1 MIFRQLLVG
10 FFLKNYNNNNINFL
24 LSSSNLDFDLENSRM
39 REDMP
44 VQKIKNNFVGIH
56 LAHIIKNNYS
66 VEEEGYDCRNITEHK
81 TDILKIQGYYVKK
94 ALLDK
99 LESRIIPNIEKIRIL
114 KNYEKNGVETPKYQA
129 TNVWK
134 DLDW

>member
-10 FFLKNYNNNNINFL
+10 FLLKNYNTITFL
-24 LSSSNLDFDLENSRM
+24 LSSSNLDFDLENSNM
-39 REDMP
+39 NEGIP
-44 VQKIKNNFVGIH
+44 VQKIRNHLIGIH
-56 LAHIIKNNYS
+56 LAHINKNKESIEY
-66 VEEEGYDCRNITEHK
+66 EGYDCRNITEHK

-99 LESRIIPNIEKIRIL
+99 LESRVIPNIEKIRIL
-114 KNYEKNGVETPKYQA
+114 KEYEKNGVETPKYQA

-134 DLDW
+134 GLDW

>member
-10 FFLKNYNNNNINFL
+10 FLLKNYNTITFL
-24 LSSSNLDFDLENSRM
+24 LSSSNIDFDLENSNM
-39 REDMP
+39 NEGIP
-44 VQKIKNNFVGIH
+44 VQKIRNHLVGIH
-56 LAHIIKNNYS
+56 LAHINKNKESIEY
-66 VEEEGYDCRNITEHK
+66 EGYDCRNITEYK

-99 LESRIIPNIEKIRIL
+99 LESRVIPNIEKIRIL
-114 KNYEKNGVETPKYQA
+114 KNYEKNSVETPKFQA

-134 DLDW
+134 NLDW

>member
-10 FFLKNYNNNNINFL
+10 FLLKNYNNINIL
-24 LSSSNLDFDLENSRM
+24 LSSSNIDYDLEKSRM
-39 REDMP
+39 HEDMP
-44 VQKIKNNFVGIH
+44 VQKIRNRLIGIN
-56 LAHIIKNNYS
+56 LAHIKKNNYS

-99 LESRIIPNIEKIRIL
+99 LETRSIPPIEKIRIL
-114 KNYEKNGVETPKYQA
+114 KNYEKNDETPKYQA

-134 DLDW
+134 GLDW

>member
-10 FFLKNYNNNNINFL
+10 FLLKNYNTITFL
-24 LSSSNLDFDLENSRM
+24 LSSSNLDFDLENSNM
-39 REDMP
+39 NEGIP
-44 VQKIKNNFVGIH
+44 VQKIRNHLIGIH
-56 LAHIIKNNYS
+56 LAHINKNKESIEY
-66 VEEEGYDCRNITEHK
+66 EGYDCRNITEHK

-99 LESRIIPNIEKIRIL
+99 LESRVIPNIEKIRIL

-134 DLDW
+134 GLDW

>member
-10 FFLKNYNNNNINFL
+10 FLLKNYNTITFL
-24 LSSSNLDFDLENSRM
+24 LSSSNLDFDLENSNM
-39 REDMP
+39 NEGMP
-44 VQKIKNNFVGIH
+44 VQKIRNHLIGIH
-56 LAHIIKNNYS
+56 LAHINKNKESIEY
-66 VEEEGYDCRNITEHK
+66 EGYDCRNITEYK

-99 LESRIIPNIEKIRIL
+99 LESRVIPNIEKIRIL

-134 DLDW
+134 GLDW

>member
-10 FFLKNYNNNNINFL
+10 FLLKNYNTITFL
-24 LSSSNLDFDLENSRM
+24 LSSSNLDFDLENSNM
-39 REDMP
+39 NEGMP
-44 VQKIKNNFVGIH
+44 VQKIRNHLIGIH
-56 LAHIIKNNYS
+56 LAHINKNKESIEY
-66 VEEEGYDCRNITEHK
+66 EGYDCRNITEHK

-99 LESRIIPNIEKIRIL
+99 LESRVIPNIEKIRIL

-134 DLDW
+134 GLDW